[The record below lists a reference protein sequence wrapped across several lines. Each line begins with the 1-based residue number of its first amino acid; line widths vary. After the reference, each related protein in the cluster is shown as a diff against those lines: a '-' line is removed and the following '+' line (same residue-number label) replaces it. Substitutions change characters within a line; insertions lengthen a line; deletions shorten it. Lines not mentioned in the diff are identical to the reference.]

1 MTYEELNEVRTLK
14 EKITKTKRKIKA
26 LEDCVKPASVKFSR
40 EFEYDEKTGKVVG
53 SYTCLDVMPK
63 SANTTS
69 PTELLAVILTDEKKE
84 LAALQ
89 ERLKVT
95 IPELTAKIQEI
106 FKDKAEQTLLIL
118 RYVACEYFRDI
129 GFKLGYSEQHV
140 YYLHNRI
147 IKKLRVNKS

>member
-14 EKITKTKRKIKA
+14 NKITQAKRKIKA
-26 LEDCVKPASVKFSR
+26 LEDCIKPAGVKFAR
-40 EFEYDEKTGKVVG
+40 GYEYDDLGKLIE

-63 SANTTS
+63 TTSTAS
-69 PTELLAVILTDEKKE
+69 PTEILAVMLADEKKE

-89 ERLKVT
+89 ERLKVA
-95 IPELTAKIQEI
+95 IPELTAEIQKII
-106 FKDKAEQTLLIL
+106 GDKTEQTLLIL